1 MPMRFIFENYVKPAL
16 IAIAALAIAGACALP
31 AKNAASKAS
40 PRNVDSDTIRAALG
54 NGMLFGVLGGYRSL
68 ISDFVWIKGYLDWEK
83 KDLAACIASIQL
95 ATEIDPYMISFWTQG
110 TSIIAF
116 DTPHWIIA
124 KLPKDKRTAELM
136 DIVKKKQT
144 RIALKFID
152 RALKIFPA
160 NQELLIQKGQI
171 AIGAGFFDIAEKA
184 YAAVA
189 AQPDPQIYVRR
200 IYSSLLL
207 KNGKFKQAL
216 KVLESILPDIEPDSP
231 LQQIIP
237 QQIEKTKELIKKTQ
251 L

>member
-1 MPMRFIFENYVKPAL
+1 MGQIPLIETVHLKKYFSTPAGPLHAVDDINLKIYTGKTLGVVGESGCGKSTLGRVILRLIDATAGQVLFEGEDILTLRPRQAKELKKQMQIIFQDPYSSLDPRLSVSEL
-16 IAIAALAIAGACALP
+16 IAEPILLTKTLHG
-31 AKNAASKAS
+31 KAEVN
-40 PRNVDSDTIRAALG
+40 RRV
-54 NGMLFGVLGGYRSL
+54 
-68 ISDFVWIKGYLDWEK
+68 
-83 KDLAACIASIQL
+83 
-95 ATEIDPYMISFWTQG
+95 
-110 TSIIAF
+110 
-116 DTPHWIIA
+116 
-124 KLPKDKRTAELM
+124 AELM

>member
-1 MPMRFIFENYVKPAL
+1 MYCINT
-16 IAIAALAIAGACALP
+16 AGNRDRPLHDFLLD
-31 AKNAASKAS
+31 
-40 PRNVDSDTIRAALG
+40 PRREHNSFRHPPLDYRKTSQGQAHCGT
-54 NGMLFGVLGGYRSL
+54 NGH
-68 ISDFVWIKGYLDWEK
+68 
-83 KDLAACIASIQL
+83 CQ
-95 ATEIDPYMISFWTQG
+95 
-110 TSIIAF
+110 
-116 DTPHWIIA
+116 
-124 KLPKDKRTAELM
+124 
-136 DIVKKKQT
+136 KKQT

-237 QQIEKTKELIKKTQ
+237 QQIEKLKNL
-251 L
+251 